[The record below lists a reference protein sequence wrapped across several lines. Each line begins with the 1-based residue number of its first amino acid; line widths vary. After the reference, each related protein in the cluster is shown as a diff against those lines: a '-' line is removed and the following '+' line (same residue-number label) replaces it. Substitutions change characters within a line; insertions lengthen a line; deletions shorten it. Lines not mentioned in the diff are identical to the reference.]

1 MPMFRQER
9 RGLYR
14 IIHDIRREMAEWR
27 EVLSYGNLIR
37 PPLSRSRLDQELAIA
52 AETLMN
58 NAEEWVS
65 TRNIFSLASYPLFD
79 FYAIS

>member
-14 IIHDIRREMAEWR
+14 IIHDIRREMAEWG
-27 EVLSYGNLIR
+27 EVLSYGNLV

-58 NAEEWVS
+58 NAEEGMS